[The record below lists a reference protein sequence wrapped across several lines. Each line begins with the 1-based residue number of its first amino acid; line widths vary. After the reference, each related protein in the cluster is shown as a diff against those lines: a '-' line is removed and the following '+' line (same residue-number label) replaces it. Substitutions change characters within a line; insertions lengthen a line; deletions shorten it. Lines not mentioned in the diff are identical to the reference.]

1 MTMTMSEVP
10 KIVIPLSPLD
20 QHLFQRRCQRLKAVS
35 LPIASPSVGVGVGV
49 SVSSSISADSGQ
61 TSMSVGMSA
70 APGAKAEA
78 EGGSI
83 TG

>member
-1 MTMTMSEVP
+1 MAEIP

-35 LPIASPSVGVGVGV
+35 LPIASPSVSISV
-49 SVSSSISADSGQ
+49 SVDPSIGTRITVYVA
-61 TSMSVGMSA
+61 A

-78 EGGSI
+78 EGWRVRVVG
-83 TG
+83 